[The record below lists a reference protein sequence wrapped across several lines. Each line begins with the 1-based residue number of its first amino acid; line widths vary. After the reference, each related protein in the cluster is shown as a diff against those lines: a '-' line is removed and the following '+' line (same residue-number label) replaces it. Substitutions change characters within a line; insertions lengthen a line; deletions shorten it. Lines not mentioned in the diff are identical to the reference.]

1 MTEAFTTWV
10 WGNKIELIGAILG
23 LLYIFFSIRQHIL
36 TWATGLLTSVLYTV
50 VFFQSGFYADMGL
63 QVYYVFISIYG
74 WYFWLKGEK
83 KTDQGG
89 EQQVPVTKT
98 KKRVLVISGIV
109 TLLIFLFLIF
119 ILKRFTDS
127 TVPVMDSL
135 TTALSITATWM
146 LAKKYIEHWLIWIFV
161 DFFSAG
167 LYVYKNL
174 WPTVVL
180 FIVYAVMAIIGYIEW
195 KKDLEKSELKP
206 SVEKA

>member
-1 MTEAFTTWV
+1 MAETLTTWL
-10 WGNKIELIGAILG
+10 WSNKIELIGAILG
-23 LLYIFFSIRQHIL
+23 LLYILFSIRQHIL
-36 TWATGLLTSVLYTV
+36 TWATGLLTSVLYII

-83 KTDQGG
+83 KAARNS
-89 EQQVPVTKT
+89 EQQVPVTRI
-98 KKRVLVISGIV
+98 KKWVLVKSAIV

-180 FIVYAVMAIIGYIEW
+180 FIVYAVMAIVGYLEW
-195 KKDLEKSELKP
+195 KKDLNKSELK
-206 SVEKA
+206 SGLEKT

>member
-1 MTEAFTTWV
+1 MAEVLTTWL
-10 WGNKIELIGAILG
+10 WSNKIELIGAILG
-23 LLYIFFSIRQHIL
+23 LLYILFSIRQHIL
-36 TWATGLLTSVLYTV
+36 TWATGLLTSALYIV

-83 KTDQGG
+83 KAARNS
-89 EQQVPVTKT
+89 EQQVPVTRI
-98 KKRVLVISGIV
+98 KKRVLVKSAIV

-180 FIVYAVMAIIGYIEW
+180 FIVYTVMAIIGYLEW
-195 KKDLEKSELKP
+195 KKDLNKTELK
-206 SVEKA
+206 SGLEKA